1 MSQTDS
7 PLKLLVRE
15 TIRDIA
21 AWLLKAEVVDTEAIN
36 IELTTESP
44 RVDLLFRLWF
54 AGVVANQPCPV
65 ANSIICRG

>member
-21 AWLLKAEVVDTEAIN
+21 AWLLKAEVVDAEAIN
-36 IELTTESP
+36 IELSN
-44 RVDLLFRLWF
+44 RY
-54 AGVVANQPCPV
+54 
-65 ANSIICRG
+65 